1 MDQKSRPQKQATH
14 KGGCLQEITLGNKK
28 SKVLAIFYNF
38 WVPVLGPPNGTI
50 LIRIITSGPKNGS
63 IFRPQKWDRENAKFV
78 APECVWDRGLGRSA
92 GASINAVEFPQFKD
106 GCSAECNDG
115 PNQESVC

>member
-14 KGGCLQEITLGNKK
+14 KGWGLQEITLGTKK

-78 APECVWDRGLGRSA
+78 APACVWDRGLGRSA
-92 GASINAVEFPQFKD
+92 GASINAVEFPQFKA
-106 GCSAECNDG
+106 GCSAERNDG